1 MANLQAAS
9 RSGSLFLLA
18 LKNPLVTLG
27 VLLGLAGGVAALCMR
42 RVDTG
47 VPAICSKLNDLRQS
61 HMYISQCIFHNLY
74 ISQCIIIS
82 QFIETQHNC

>member
-47 VPAICSKLNDLRQS
+47 VPAICSKLNDLRLKEKVT
-61 HMYISQCIFHNLY
+61 CIFHNLY